1 MPFPISISGSV
12 AARDLTVDQAVD
24 RLEVALAGVKA
35 GALQRV
41 GCAVHFRGGAFRLV
55 SNWNILV
62 PISTGVL
69 EVRSQEDGVS
79 VWYRASF
86 SQLLLVVTL
95 MVAAV
100 FGPAVAMSAQLTVLG
115 RVGVLLVLWSW
126 LFGTNFVLTYWR
138 LPRFLARSLVAAG
151 K

>member
-1 MPFPISISGSV
+1 MPFPIPSAGSV
-12 AARDLTVDQAVD
+12 AARGLTVEQALH
-24 RLEVALAGVKA
+24 RLERALAGEKA

-41 GCAVHFRGGAFRLV
+41 GCAVHFRGGAFGRV

-69 EVRSQEDGVS
+69 EVRPEEDGVS

-86 SQLLLVVTL
+86 SQMLLVVTL

-100 FGPAVAMSAQLTVLG
+100 FGPVVATPSE
-115 RVGVLLVLWSW
+115 
-126 LFGTNFVLTYWR
+126 
-138 LPRFLARSLVAAG
+138 
-151 K
+151 